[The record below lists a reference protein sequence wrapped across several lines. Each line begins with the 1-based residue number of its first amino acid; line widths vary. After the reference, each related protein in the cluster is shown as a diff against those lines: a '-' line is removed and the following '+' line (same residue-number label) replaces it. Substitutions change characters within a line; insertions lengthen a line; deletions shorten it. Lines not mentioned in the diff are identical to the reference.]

1 MPSVPFRYAVATALG
16 ALALALPN
24 LFAAEPIPNAVL
36 RFGQVFWAVVLQQG
50 IMLGA
55 ALFCLYQARAR
66 ISFRFDRE
74 ILQDAL
80 LRAAIITPLVGLTC
94 FAVSWGYR
102 QITGH
107 ELPVQDVFGWLEN
120 EHTPKS
126 VLLLISA
133 AAVVTAP
140 VVEEIYFRGVLFNGL
155 LSRLGGKTSLLLCG
169 IVFAVVHGNAGSFA
183 GLVLIGAF
191 LAHSYRATRSL
202 MTPVIVHAC
211 FNLVSL
217 LVFLFGGG
225 E

>member
-1 MPSVPFRYAVATALG
+1 MPKVPFRYAIALTLG
-16 ALALALPN
+16 ALALAIPN
-24 LFAAEPIPNAVL
+24 LFAEAPVPNAVL
-36 RFGQVFWAVVLQQG
+36 KFSQVFWGVVLQQG
-50 IMLGA
+50 VMLGA

-66 ISFRFDRE
+66 LSFRFDRE
-74 ILQDAL
+74 ILRDAL
-80 LRAAIITPLVGLTC
+80 LRAAIITPLVGLMC
-94 FAVSWGYR
+94 FAVSWGYHW
-102 QITGH
+102 ITGH
-107 ELPVQDVFGWLEN
+107 ELPAQDVFGWLEN

-126 VLLLISA
+126 VLILISM

-140 VVEEIYFRGVLFNGL
+140 IVEEIYFRGALFNGL
-155 LSRLGGKTSLLLCG
+155 LSRLGDKTALLVCG
-169 IVFAVVHGNAGSFA
+169 IVFAMVHGNAASFA

-191 LAHSYRATRSL
+191 LAHAYRRTGSL